1 MPISY
6 ISAPEYH
13 AIKALSAGMVWTFD
27 SECPLKAWLKSP
39 WNPDRQPENSA
50 HFDIGTAAHLA
61 VLEPN
66 LLAERVMVHEFSAY
80 RSNAA
85 KATRD
90 EARDAGKIPLR
101 ADEWVVVEGIQKA
114 LKRHPIARR
123 LFRDGSAEISL
134 TWDWNGVPCKCRPDY
149 LAADHSYVV
158 DLKTAISAHP
168 KAVARKALNEG
179 WFVRASWYLPGIRD
193 VTGDLPEKYLF
204 VVVEKEAP
212 HLIEV
217 FELDTRALIYGEQII
232 GRTMRQV
239 TECLASDIWPSYGTD
254 GITEISLPRWSEFD
268 RAEREEAGEF
278 NQ

>member
-85 KATRD
+85 KATETKRVMP
-90 EARDAGKIPLR
+90 AKYRSGPTSGLSSS
-101 ADEWVVVEGIQKA
+101 IQKA

-179 WFVRASWYLPGIRD
+179 CCSRILVSPWDQGRD
-193 VTGDLPEKYLF
+193 
-204 VVVEKEAP
+204 
-212 HLIEV
+212 
-217 FELDTRALIYGEQII
+217 R
-232 GRTMRQV
+232 
-239 TECLASDIWPSYGTD
+239 
-254 GITEISLPRWSEFD
+254 
-268 RAEREEAGEF
+268 
-278 NQ
+278 